1 LPDVAR
7 LALDAIEDLG
17 DAHNSRREAWNV
29 NGETRVGNVW
39 TLYNRR
45 IG

>member
-17 DAHNSRREAWNV
+17 DAHGSRREM
-29 NGETRVGNVW
+29 
-39 TLYNRR
+39 
-45 IG
+45 